1 MQNQEKC
8 HENVW
13 ILSGT
18 SDGPVIANR
27 LLELNYSVF
36 ASVLTYKA
44 GQAYIGN
51 SKLHIITGKLN
62 NKDEIINFIKRNK
75 IKCVVDATHPFAV
88 IISKNL
94 NHACKEIKIPLLVFE
109 RESLINNTNNFF
121 YIDDLKDINNVELEN
136 KNILLAIGSR
146 FLNDTA
152 NYYINCKSNVFTRI
166 LPTFESITKAFG
178 SGIKNSNIAIL
189 KPSKINGSILEKK
202 LCDFWEI
209 DYILCR
215 ESGSYSQK
223 NWESI
228 VSGSKMK
235 LFLVKRPKVRN
246 DYSQS
251 FNQYHNLINHIIKKN
266 IDV

>member
-1 MQNQEKC
+1 MQNQGNCYK
-8 HENVW
+8 NVW

-18 SDGPVIANR
+18 SDGPAIANR

-44 GQAYIGN
+44 GQAYIEN
-51 SKLHIITGKLN
+51 PKLHIITGKLN
-62 NKDEIINFIKRNK
+62 NKDEVINFINKNK
-75 IKCVVDATHPFAV
+75 ITCVIDATHPFAV

-94 NHACKEIKIPLLVFE
+94 NNACKEINKPLLLFE
-109 RESLINNTNNFF
+109 RKPLINKTNNVF
-121 YIDDLKDINNVELEN
+121 YIDALKDINNVDIKN

-152 NYYINCKSNVFTRI
+152 NYYMNCKANVFTRV
-166 LPTFESITKAFG
+166 LPTYESITKAFG
-178 SGIKNSNIAIL
+178 SCIKNSNIAIL
-189 KPSKINGSILEKK
+189 EPSKNNKSILEKK

-209 DYILCR
+209 DYVLCR

-223 NWESI
+223 NWENI

-235 LFLVKRPKVRN
+235 LFLVKRPKFKN
-246 DYSQS
+246 DYSYS
-251 FNQYHNLINHIIKKN
+251 FDQYHNLINHIIKKY
-266 IDV
+266 

>member
-1 MQNQEKC
+1 MQNQGNCYK
-8 HENVW
+8 NVW

-27 LLELNYSVF
+27 FLELNYSVF

-44 GQAYIGN
+44 GQAYIDHP
-51 SKLHIITGKLN
+51 KLHIITGKLK
-62 NKDEIINFIKRNK
+62 NKDEIINFIKKNQ
-75 IKCVVDATHPFAV
+75 IKCVVDATHPFAM

-94 NHACKEIKIPLLVFE
+94 NNACKEINTPLLVFE
-109 RESLINNTNNFF
+109 RKSLINNTNNFF
-121 YIDDLKDINNVELEN
+121 YIDDLKGINNHVLEN

-152 NYYINCKSNVFTRI
+152 NYYINRKANIFTRV
-166 LPTFESITKAFG
+166 LPTHESITKAFG
-178 SGIKNSNIAIL
+178 SCIENSNIAIL
-189 KPSKINGSILEKK
+189 EPSKNNESILEKK

-209 DYILCR
+209 DYVLCR

-228 VSGSKMK
+228 ISGTKIK
-235 LFLVKRPKVRN
+235 LFLVKRPKVIN
-246 DYSQS
+246 DYSYS
-251 FNQYHNLINHIIKKN
+251 FNQYQDLINHIIKTN

>member
-1 MQNQEKC
+1 MQNQGNCYK
-8 HENVW
+8 NVW

-18 SDGPVIANR
+18 SDGPIIANR

-44 GQAYIGN
+44 GQAYIEN
-51 SKLHIITGKLN
+51 PKLHIITGKLN
-62 NKDEIINFIKRNK
+62 NKDQIINFINKNK
-75 IKCVVDATHPFAV
+75 ITCVVDATHPFAV

-94 NHACKEIKIPLLVFE
+94 NNACKEINTPLLLFE
-109 RESLINNTNNFF
+109 RKSLINNTNNFS
-121 YIDDLKDINNVELEN
+121 YINDLKDINNVDN

-152 NYYINCKSNVFTRI
+152 NYYMNCKANVFTRV
-166 LPTFESITKAFG
+166 LPTYESITKAFG
-178 SGIKNSNIAIL
+178 SCIKNSNIAIL
-189 KPSKINGSILEKK
+189 EPSKNNKVILEKK

-209 DYILCR
+209 DYVLCR

-235 LFLVKRPKVRN
+235 LFLVKRPKVKN
-246 DYSQS
+246 DYSYS
-251 FNQYHNLINHIIKKN
+251 FDQYHNLINHIIKKY
-266 IDV
+266 

>member
-1 MQNQEKC
+1 MQNQGNCYK
-8 HENVW
+8 NVW

-44 GQAYIGN
+44 GQAYIQN
-51 SKLHIITGKLN
+51 PKLHIITGKLN
-62 NKDEIINFIKRNK
+62 NKDQIINFINKNK
-75 IKCVVDATHPFAV
+75 ITCVVDATHPFAV

-94 NHACKEIKIPLLVFE
+94 NNACKEINTPLLLFE
-109 RESLINNTNNFF
+109 RKSLINNTNNFF
-121 YIDDLKDINNVELEN
+121 YINDLKDINNVDN

-152 NYYINCKSNVFTRI
+152 NYYMNCKANVFTRV
-166 LPTFESITKAFG
+166 LPTHESITKAFG
-178 SGIKNSNIAIL
+178 SCIKNSNIAIL
-189 KPSKINGSILEKK
+189 EPSKNNKSILEKK
-202 LCDFWEI
+202 LCNFWEI
-209 DYILCR
+209 DYVLCR

-235 LFLVKRPKVRN
+235 LFLVKRPKVKN
-246 DYSQS
+246 DYSYS
-251 FNQYHNLINHIIKKN
+251 FDQYHNLIDHIIKKY
-266 IDV
+266 

>member
-1 MQNQEKC
+1 MQNQENCYK
-8 HENVW
+8 NVW

-44 GQAYIGN
+44 GQAYIEN
-51 SKLHIITGKLN
+51 PKLHIITGKLK
-62 NKDEIINFIKRNK
+62 NKDQIINFIHKNK
-75 IKCVVDATHPFAV
+75 ITCVVDATHPFAV

-94 NHACKEIKIPLLVFE
+94 NNACKEINIPLLLFK
-109 RESLINNTNNFF
+109 RNSQITTTNNFF
-121 YIDDLKDINNVELEN
+121 YIDDLKDINSIGIEN

-146 FLNDTA
+146 SLKDTA
-152 NYYINCKSNVFTRI
+152 DYYMNCKANVFTRV
-166 LPTFESITKAFG
+166 LPTYESITKAFG
-178 SGIKNSNIAIL
+178 SSIKNSNIAIL
-189 KPSKINGSILEKK
+189 EPSKNNKTILEKK

-209 DYILCR
+209 DYVLCR

-235 LFLVKRPKVRN
+235 LFLVKRPKVKN
-246 DYSQS
+246 DYSIS
-251 FNQYHNLINHIIKKN
+251 FNQYQDLINHIIKSN
-266 IDV
+266 Y

>member
-1 MQNQEKC
+1 MQNQENCYK
-8 HENVW
+8 NVW

-44 GQAYIGN
+44 GQAYIEN
-51 SKLHIITGKLN
+51 PKLHIITGKLN
-62 NKDEIINFIKRNK
+62 NKDEIINFIKKNE
-75 IKCVVDATHPFAV
+75 IKCVIDATHPFAV
-88 IISKNL
+88 IISENL
-94 NHACKEIKIPLLVFE
+94 NNACKEINMPLLLFE
-109 RESLINNTNNFF
+109 RKSLINDTNNFF
-121 YIDDLKDINNVELEN
+121 YIDDLKDINNVDIEN

-152 NYYINCKSNVFTRI
+152 NYYMNCKANVFTRV
-166 LPTFESITKAFG
+166 LPTYESITKAFG
-178 SGIKNSNIAIL
+178 SCIKNSNIAIL
-189 KPSKINGSILEKK
+189 EPSKNNKSILEKK

-209 DYILCR
+209 DYVLCR

-228 VSGSKMK
+228 ISGSMMK
-235 LFLVKRPKVRN
+235 LFLVKRPELKN
-246 DYSQS
+246 DYSYN
-251 FNQYHNLINHIIKKN
+251 FNQYEDLINYILKKF
-266 IDV
+266 

>member
-1 MQNQEKC
+1 MQNQGNCYK
-8 HENVW
+8 NVW

-27 LLELNYSVF
+27 LLELDYSVF
-36 ASVLTYKA
+36 ASVLTYRA
-44 GQAYIGN
+44 GQAYSEN
-51 SKLHIITGKLN
+51 QKLHIITGKLN
-62 NKDEIINFIKRNK
+62 NKNEIINFIKTNK
-75 IKCVVDATHPFAV
+75 IKYVVDATHPFAV

-94 NHACKEIKIPLLVFE
+94 NNACKEINIPLLVFE
-109 RESLINNTNNFF
+109 RKTNINKTDNFI
-121 YIDDLKDINNVELEN
+121 YIDDLKNINKSNLEN

-152 NYYINCKSNVFTRI
+152 KYYMNYKANVFTRV
-166 LPTFESITKAFG
+166 LPTCDGITKAFG
-178 SGIKNSNIAIL
+178 SCIKTSNIAIL
-189 KPSKINGSILEKK
+189 EPSKNNGSFLEKK

-209 DYILCR
+209 DYVLCR

-228 VSGSKMK
+228 VTGSKMK
-235 LFLVKRPKVRN
+235 LFLVKRPKVKN
-246 DYSQS
+246 DYSYS
-251 FNQYHNLINHIIKKN
+251 FNQHQDLINQIIKTN

>member
-1 MQNQEKC
+1 MQNQGNCYK
-8 HENVW
+8 NVW

-44 GQAYIGN
+44 GQAYIEN
-51 SKLHIITGKLN
+51 PKLHIITGRLN
-62 NKDEIINFIKRNK
+62 NKYEIINFIKKNQ
-75 IKCVVDATHPFAV
+75 IKFVVDATHPFAML
-88 IISKNL
+88 ISKNL
-94 NHACKEIKIPLLVFE
+94 NNACKEINTPLLVFE
-109 RESLINNTNNFF
+109 RKSLINNTNNFI
-121 YIDDLKDINNVELEN
+121 YINDLKDINKSDLEK

-152 NYYINCKSNVFTRI
+152 NYYMNCKANVFARV
-166 LPTFESITKAFG
+166 LPTCESITKAFG
-178 SGIKNSNIAIL
+178 SCIKNSNIAIL
-189 KPSKINGSILEKK
+189 EPSKSEDGILEKK

-209 DYILCR
+209 DYVLCR

-228 VSGSKMK
+228 ISGSKIK
-235 LFLVKRPKVRN
+235 LFLVKRPKLKN
-246 DYSQS
+246 DYSYS
-251 FNQYHNLINHIIKKN
+251 FYRYENLIDHIIRKY
-266 IDV
+266 